1 MNWQEIAHSEQEANV
16 GALSVQLNDCQ
27 SSEQTLFTSYIIGC
41 LNINSLRTKI
51 LGLKE
56 TLHKVP
62 IDIFCIDETKLHE
75 IFPDA
80 QVMIEKYPFPPFRR
94 DRNKKGGGKWFLLER
109 NC

>member
-1 MNWQEIAHSEQEANV
+1 MKKYP
-16 GALSVQLNDCQ
+16 L
-27 SSEQTLFTSYIIGC
+27 IGC

-94 DRNKKGGGKWFLLER
+94 DRNKKGDGKWFLLER